1 MLGLLTHYK
10 FYNAS
15 PVLSTACQKFNIA
28 NLVYTSTYNVVFGGQ
43 MIRNGDET
51 LPYLP
56 LDKVRQSSPKLVAI
70 INQDH
75 VRELIFKIERM
86 FLESATMCN

>member
-1 MLGLLTHYK
+1 M
-10 FYNAS
+10 
-15 PVLSTACQKFNIA
+15 
-28 NLVYTSTYNVVFGGQ
+28 VFGGQ
-43 MIRNGDET
+43 IIRNGDET

-86 FLESATMCN
+86 FLESAIMCSRPVKHVASFYKLAQ